1 MTISMSHGNR
11 WRSVSSKLSLSTRF
25 VCVRTSFSTNFW
37 LSLFLLCEWIHPSI
51 DQQRLHADAE
61 HMTPET
67 LYANQASSLNRGSP
81 VLSTGSVTPSRHV
94 SIQVAWGSFSIS
106 GVKAPRASSLTSSSK
121 RYCTL
126 NVGSYDCV
134 SMCAKK
140 DYALLCHLLG
150 AHSIYKHRIL
160 CLRLAQILNRGPRG
174 TL

>member
-1 MTISMSHGNR
+1 
-11 WRSVSSKLSLSTRF
+11 
-25 VCVRTSFSTNFW
+25 
-37 LSLFLLCEWIHPSI
+37 
-51 DQQRLHADAE
+51 
-61 HMTPET
+61 
-67 LYANQASSLNRGSP
+67 
-81 VLSTGSVTPSRHV
+81 
-94 SIQVAWGSFSIS
+94 
-106 GVKAPRASSLTSSSK
+106 VKAPRASSLTSSSK

-134 SMCAKK
+134 SMCVKK